1 MTATELLALAEKL
14 DNHALGYGG
23 YAIEG
28 QLREAAEVLELVAF
42 SEGEQIEVHKT
53 MNGARVI
60 LGWGPME
67 FHGDTLI
74 DTLRRAREAE
84 R

>member
-1 MTATELLALAEKL
+1 MTDDEKTRLLAE
-14 DNHALGYGG
+14 
-23 YAIEG
+23 
-28 QLREAAEVLELVAF
+28 
-42 SEGEQIEVHKT
+42 
-53 MNGARVI
+53 RVI

-74 DTLRRAREAE
+74 DTLRRAKEAA